1 MVVLV
6 EAPIPSV
13 ILLPLPVPVTEKVTF
28 PCSMKILKLTP
39 TDRPFRVQVIVDFPE
54 IFTTNILPLS
64 ASVGVQLEVLLS
76 NTAEVRCGS
85 LGMRIGEE
93 KVPPAALIPFVKL

>member
-1 MVVLV
+1 MVVL
-6 EAPIPSV
+6 ATALKPNV
-13 ILLPLPVPVTEKVTF
+13 IFCPYPVPVTEKVTL
-28 PCSMKILKLTP
+28 PLSTKILKLTP